1 MKRFCKVL
9 AVILA
14 VLMLTT
20 MATACKDATEDPGLG
35 ALGSNTSGIGGGG
48 SNTGDDNNDIGG
60 GAGNDDIDDGS
71 GSGSGSGN
79 GGSNNGGSGSGNGG
93 SGSGNG
99 GSGNGGSGSGD
110 NKNDV
115 PKDKNELIGD
125 YDETKK
131 YDADTNPLVSEV
143 KEPNRGV
150 APSFDLDTTGFVKNN
165 VKLKDLKGKSLTF
178 LTAIMYDTF
187 QYVDDKGKLQGEWE
201 WFKFLQKEYGL
212 KINYI
217 KTRFD
222 KSMGQAL
229 AYMTSGKQIDVIPTH
244 VGAFPTC
251 LQLTQ
256 PLDNYINMKNL
267 GNSPGV
273 DVQVLDETKWAGG
286 YRCIAPI
293 GAVNVL
299 WYNQSLCEELGLQD
313 PHTLWKQGKWN
324 WQTWRSW
331 LQSVPATTKAGK
343 PLCSYNTC
351 DADIW
356 YAFGL
361 TNGYNPVAID
371 HKSKEPNLINNFDKQ
386 EVLDAWEFVCDTL
399 ANSNNVDMKDA
410 SWTSMYKDGNVMM
423 HDTLNLMNE
432 FAYDDNFKYCH
443 DKQYNWVPYPKSG
456 TKTGRDVAFCYGYTM
471 MLPKK
476 MKVQSNAIYAVK
488 FMELWANR
496 FTEAIFDYQATINY
510 LKFDYSQRKEYFE
523 FVTQNTYFGLQMD
536 EWRQLAGADRTAMH
550 KWWTLFGQKTGNIV
564 SESKKVK
571 NLVDKAIEGILDY
584 GL

>member
-1 MKRFCKVL
+1 MRRFCKVL
-9 AVILA
+9 AIILSI
-14 VLMLTT
+14 LMLTT
-20 MATACKDATEDPGLG
+20 MATACKTNTDDANLG
-35 ALGSNTSGIGGGG
+35 ALSGNSGISGSNGDNNAGGG
-48 SNTGDDNNDIGG
+48 DDLGEDN
-60 GAGNDDIDDGS
+60 S
-71 GSGSGSGN
+71 GSANNAGDATGGN
-79 GGSNNGGSGSGNGG
+79 SSGGSSS
-93 SGSGNG
+93 
-99 GSGNGGSGSGD
+99 
-110 NKNDV
+110 NKNDKNNSSGKDNSSK
-115 PKDKNELIGD
+115 PSDKNETPDKGSDNTGNQDVIKD

-131 YDADTNPLVSEV
+131 YNADTNPLVAEK
-143 KEPNRGV
+143 KEPNGGV
-150 APSFDLDTTGFVKNN
+150 APSFNLDTTGFVKNN
-165 VKLKDLKGKSLTF
+165 IKLKDLKGKSLTF

-187 QYVDDKGKLQGEWE
+187 QYVDTSGKLQGEWE
-201 WFKFLQKEYGL
+201 WFKMLQKEYGL

-229 AYMTSGKQIDVIPTH
+229 TYMTSGKQIDIIPTH

-256 PLDNYINMKNL
+256 PLDPYVNMNNL

-273 DVQVLDETKWAGG
+273 DLQVLEETKWAGK

-299 WYNQSLCEELGLQD
+299 WYNQSLCEELGLLD
-313 PHTLWKQGKWN
+313 PHTLWQQGKWN
-324 WQTWRSW
+324 WNTWRSW
-331 LQSVPATTKAGK
+331 IQSIPPTNNAGK
-343 PLCSYNTC
+343 PLASYYAC
-351 DADIW
+351 VPDIW
-356 YAFGL
+356 YAFAL
-361 TNGYNPVAID
+361 TNGFNPVAID
-371 HKSKEPNLINNFDKQ
+371 TASSEPNLINNFRRQ
-386 EVLDAWEFVCDTL
+386 EVLDAWEYCVDTL
-399 ANSNNVDMKDA
+399 ASAKNLNMKGA
-410 SWTSMYKDGNVMM
+410 SWDTMFSEGNVMM
-423 HDTLNLMNE
+423 YDTLNLMNE
-432 FAYDDNFKYCH
+432 FAYEDYYKYCH

-510 LKFDYSQRKEYFE
+510 LSFDYTARKEYFT

-536 EWRQLAGADRTAMH
+536 EWRQLSGNDKSAMGAWQYSFVSRTA
-550 KWWTLFGQKTGNIV
+550 NIV
-564 SESKKVK
+564 TESKKVA
-571 NLVDKAIEGILDY
+571 NLVDKAIASILDY